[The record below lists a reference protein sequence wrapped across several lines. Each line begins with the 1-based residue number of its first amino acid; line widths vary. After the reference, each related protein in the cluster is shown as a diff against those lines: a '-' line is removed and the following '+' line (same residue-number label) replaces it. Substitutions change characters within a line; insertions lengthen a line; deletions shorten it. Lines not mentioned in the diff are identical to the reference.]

1 MASILAAAHVEG
13 GCLDKARS
21 TGNVRWEN
29 GILSFEID
37 ERDKNSYV
45 PIITHCVNRPYITSS
60 HWIKQIGP
68 EYIVVMQSAQD
79 TSGRVYPP
87 TDFTAV
93 IVGTR

>member
-1 MASILAAAHVEG
+1 MATILAAARIEG
-13 GCLDKARS
+13 GQLDRSRS
-21 TGNVRWEN
+21 TRNVRWEN
-29 GILSFEID
+29 NILSFEID
-37 ERDKNSYV
+37 ERDKNSFV
-45 PIITHCVNRPYITSS
+45 PMISHCVNRPYITST

-93 IVGTR
+93 IIGTR